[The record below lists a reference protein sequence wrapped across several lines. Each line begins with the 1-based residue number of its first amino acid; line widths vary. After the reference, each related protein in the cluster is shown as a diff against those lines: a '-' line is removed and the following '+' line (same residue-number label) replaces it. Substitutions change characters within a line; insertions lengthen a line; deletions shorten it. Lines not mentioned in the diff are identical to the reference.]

1 MEFPIIY
8 LVVISGVTL
17 INWVAAG
24 LENRKLYIASK
35 PLVLI
40 VLILF
45 YIRMGGTDMQ
55 RLPFLI
61 ALVFSLLG
69 DILLIPR
76 STRWFIAG
84 MVAFLIAHLVYIWA
98 FSRWPVTSG
107 AVLPAIMVG
116 IVVLSV
122 LIVLV
127 LTKTKNKP
135 EFRRMRYAFILYG
148 SVLTIM
154 AVMAVLCL
162 WRPAWPRW
170 AGALAALGGL
180 FFFASDSILGL
191 EKMGKRLPA
200 TRLLVIST
208 YHIAQ
213 MLIMFS
219 TLGL

>member
-1 MEFPIIY
+1 VEFPIFF
-8 LVVISGVTL
+8 LFVICGITL
-17 INWVAAG
+17 INWVAAA
-24 LENRKLYIASK
+24 LEKRELYFASK

-45 YIRMGGTDMQ
+45 YTRVGGLDAI

-61 ALVFSLLG
+61 ALFFSLLG
-69 DILLIPR
+69 DIFLIPR
-76 STRWFIAG
+76 STRWFVAG
-84 MVAFLIAHLVYIWA
+84 MVAFLVAHLVYIWA

-107 AVLPAIMVG
+107 VVLPVIAAG
-116 IVVLSV
+116 

-127 LTKTKNKP
+127 LLATLVLTKTRNKP
-135 EFRRMRYAFILYG
+135 EFKRMRFIFILYG
-148 SVLTIM
+148 SALTAM
-154 AVMAVLCL
+154 AVVAALCL
-162 WRPAWPRW
+162 WRPTWPKW

-180 FFFASDSILGL
+180 FFFVSDSILGL

-213 MLIMFS
+213 MLIIFS